1 VGEER
6 LMAEI
11 KPFKG
16 VLYNTK
22 QINDLAEV
30 IAPPYDVISSS
41 YQDDLYQ
48 RHPNNVIRLILGKS
62 EPEDKNANDLH
73 QRSANYFQKWL
84 ADDILIHD
92 GAEAF
97 YLTNVEF
104 SVEDKRVIRYGI
116 IGLVRLEPFEK
127 GVVLPHERTFSK
139 VKSERLNLM
148 KHSRANF
155 CSIFGLYSD
164 TEGILDRMK
173 DTVGSRAADIDITDD
188 QGARHKLWRLTD
200 EQSLKD
206 IPAAMSKRTIYIA
219 DGHHRYETALNYRQ
233 WLKEVDPEFNDHH
246 PANYVMMSLSSLED
260 PGMVIFP
267 AHRLLKDVP
276 EEAMASLI
284 PKLKDFFN
292 VQKISMNQGI
302 DMALLK
308 ADAALAANKHRNA
321 VIVYIKND
329 SAIYVLVLKDGVMQE
344 RYGSEL
350 PEPLL
355 DLDVTV
361 LTRLIMMDL
370 LGFDQARLDDSTKIS
385 YRTTSQDATDAVI
398 DGKADIAFI
407 LNPTRIEQVQ
417 RVAEHGLIM
426 PRKSTYFYP
435 KIISGQVMNTL

>member
-1 VGEER
+1 
-6 LMAEI
+6 MAEV

-41 YQDDLYQ
+41 HQDDLYQ
-48 RHPNNVIRLILGKS
+48 RHPHNVIRLILGKS
-62 EPEDKNANDLH
+62 DSEDTDTNDLH
-73 QRSANYFQKWL
+73 KRSADHFKQWL
-84 ADDILIHD
+84 ADEILIPD
-92 GAEAF
+92 TTEAF

-104 SVEDKRVIRYGI
+104 SAEDRRVTRYGI
-116 IGLVRLEPFEK
+116 IGLVRLETFDK

-139 VKSERLNLM
+139 VKTERLNLM

-164 TEGILDRMK
+164 NEGILDRVK
-173 DTVGSRAADIDITDD
+173 AAVGSKTAEIDITDD

-200 EQSLKD
+200 DQNLKD
-206 IPAAMSKRTIYIA
+206 IQTALASKTIYIA
-219 DGHHRYETALNYRQ
+219 DGHHRYETALNYRR
-233 WLKEVDPEFNDHH
+233 WLQENDPEFDDRH

-267 AHRLLKDVP
+267 AHRLIKDVP
-276 EEAMASLI
+276 GHAMASLI
-284 PKLKDFFN
+284 SKLKDFFN
-292 VQKISMNQGI
+292 IQSISMNHGV
-302 DMALLK
+302 DMTLLK

-321 VIVYIKND
+321 LMIYMKD
-329 SAIYVLVLKDGVMQE
+329 DGAIHVLVLKEGVMQE
-344 RYGSEL
+344 RYGSEM
-350 PEPLL
+350 PQPLL

-361 LTRLIMMDL
+361 LTHLIMTDM
-370 LGFDQARLDDSTKIS
+370 LGFDKARLDDATKIS
-385 YRTTSQDATDAVI
+385 YRTTSQDAVDAVMN
-398 DGKADIAFI
+398 GKADIAFI

-435 KIISGQVMNTL
+435 KIISGQVMNIL